1 MELGGRVVMHRN
13 QRGIYFRGDLSVL
26 RGSYTLYSNK
36 FRITG
41 GRIDF
46 STTTTLRPGLYLSA
60 YTPHRRAGQEER
72 RIFLNLNWPPDE
84 AEPTIA
90 LSYDAPGYSETDLWR
105 MLGGQ
110 VVAGD
115 AGTASGAAQNIAS
128 SYLERILS
136 AQMRDV
142 TIDVESRPLG
152 EGQEGAIPGG
162 RALSVALGRY
172 FSPDLYLQYRQG
184 ISYTTEQEVD
194 VEYRIS
200 NMVLLRSEIIRNS
213 RRGLAGKSRRQS
225 TDEINFDIKF
235 RFEF

>member
-1 MELGGRVVMHRN
+1 MELGGKVVMHRN
-13 QRGIYFRGDLSVL
+13 QRGLYFRGDLGVL
-26 RGSYTLYSNK
+26 RGSYSLYSNK
-36 FRITG
+36 FHITE

-84 AEPTIA
+84 LEPTIA

-142 TIDVESRPLG
+142 TIDVESRPTS
-152 EGQEGAIPGG
+152 EGTAGTSPGG

-184 ISYTTEQEVD
+184 LSYTTEREVD

-200 NMVLLRSEIIRNS
+200 NMVLLRSEIIRHS
-213 RRGLAGKSRRQS
+213 GRGLAGKSRRQS

-235 RFEF
+235 RFEY